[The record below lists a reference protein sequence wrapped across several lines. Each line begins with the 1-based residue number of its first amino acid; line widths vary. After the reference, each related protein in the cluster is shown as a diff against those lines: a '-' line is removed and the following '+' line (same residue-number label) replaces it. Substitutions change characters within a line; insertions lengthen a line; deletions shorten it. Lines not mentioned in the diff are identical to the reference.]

1 MSLFARR
8 ANLPEATGYSVVDEQ
23 LVIRGE
29 LTTEGTIRVDGRIEG
44 RMHRA
49 ETLIVGAS
57 GVVIGDIEARE
68 VVVAGTIQGN
78 IVADTR
84 VEIQSTASVR
94 GDIRSASMMLHE
106 GGTVNGH
113 VTVDQQQSAVEA
125 PRLELASG
133 DRGAALQR

>member
-1 MSLFARR
+1 MENFGTGAGTRAATCCLGSLYVSRREDHMSLFARR

-29 LTTEGTIRVDGRIEG
+29 ITTEGTIRVDGCIEG

-68 VVVAGTIQGN
+68 VVV
-78 IVADTR
+78 
-84 VEIQSTASVR
+84 
-94 GDIRSASMMLHE
+94 
-106 GGTVNGH
+106 
-113 VTVDQQQSAVEA
+113 
-125 PRLELASG
+125 
-133 DRGAALQR
+133 